1 LYLYT
6 YVYVHIYL
14 LARLWWNICTNWL

>member
-1 LYLYT
+1 MYM
-6 YVYVHIYL
+6 YVRIYL